1 MFNCRTSKYRKGLCN
16 SAREFWQVTVQES
29 ETRAVG
35 PTAPPAG
42 SLAFLLN
49 WETKPRLVAVKC
61 PKI

>member
-1 MFNCRTSKYRKGLCN
+1 M
-16 SAREFWQVTVQES
+16 TVQES

-35 PTAPPAG
+35 PTALPAG

-49 WETKPRLVAVKC
+49 WETKPRLVAVKY